1 MAARIWKW
9 LVIFWKI
16 CGLLVEKFFV
26 CFVYSKFME
35 LRLQFG
41 QRWCRV
47 TFNKSKVAPIQT
59 WAGPSWSRRLRLA
72 EFLDI
77 RHLGVVSALCTGRLY
92 AIGVT
97 PGTHSSYR
105 LNQPQTHNAAGRIE
119 PIKKIPFNTHLK
131 TWPQITTLFSW
142 QSVCKC
148 YVSRL
153 QYFVFYIVYL
163 VFVGVA
169 SSR

>member
-1 MAARIWKW
+1 MDP
-9 LVIFWKI
+9 
-16 CGLLVEKFFV
+16 LLRSFSCVLFIANSWNYVYNLDSAGVE
-26 CFVYSKFME
+26 SH
-35 LRLQFG
+35 
-41 QRWCRV
+41 WI
-47 TFNKSKVAPIQT
+47 KVKLS
-59 WAGPSWSRRLRLA
+59 WAGPSGSRRLRLA

-77 RHLGVVSALCTGRLY
+77 RHMKVASAQYTGRLY
-92 AIGVT
+92 ALGVT

-105 LNQPQTHNAAGRIE
+105 LNQPQTHNPVGRIE

-153 QYFVFYIVYL
+153 QCHCFFTLCIWCSL
-163 VFVGVA
+163 V
-169 SSR
+169 